1 MAIEFTQ
8 ERFYPSVRKPGVF
21 FIDNEEGA
29 ELWEQLTGIDN
40 SAIDRFKFSLGSWVD
55 VSNSNQKIILYPIS
69 IVNDDAFEN
78 IKGNLIGPIFGE
90 QPRDVFVGIPIVSTD
105 SNLQINKDDLSFL
118 SKDILPIYHTKQ
130 SSDYN
135 NTTAPLT
142 IQFGVNYFKRF
153 NENIDNVLVRAIGQD
168 IFLPNLSFQTDIS
181 LLNKTQRIFSNFDW
195 YNDTVW
201 RGGGGPSAPDG
212 MQGTVNGRHDDVI
225 SDIEGLD
232 TGNSDSIRERQDW
245 KDSDL
250 NEWHRFEYALPSFT
264 GRHELT
270 QKYVDARG
278 TDDDVDGMI
287 VHSLGEK
294 IGVSLDTNDPYT
306 DGTPDRIDNNHLG
319 LNLEDLIG
327 ITKEHMGD
335 AFDPGDYSATG
346 NMTSRRDNINNP
358 VDGTNSYF
366 MVLRSVKKGS
376 DQIQLYWTWGL
387 NVK

>member
-1 MAIEFTQ
+1 MAIEFTR

-21 FIDNEEGA
+21 FTDIEEGV

-69 IVNDDAFEN
+69 IINDDTFEN
-78 IKGNLIGPIFGE
+78 IKGNLIGPIFGK
-90 QPRDVFVGIPIVSTD
+90 QPQDVFVGIPIVSTD

-118 SKDILPIYHTKQ
+118 SKDVLPIYHDRE
-130 SSDYN
+130 SSDYI

-153 NENIDNVLVRAIGQD
+153 NENIDNVLVRAIGQN

-212 MQGTVNGRHDDVI
+212 MDAGEHDDVI
-225 SDIEGLD
+225 TDIEGPPD
-232 TGNSDSIRERQDW
+232 TRERGEWQ
-245 KDSDL
+245 DSDL
-250 NEWHRFEYALPSFT
+250 DTWHRFEYALPTFK
-264 GRHELT
+264 GREQLT

-319 LNLEDLIG
+319 LNLEDLIA
-327 ITKEHMGD
+327 ITKENMGD
-335 AFDPGDYSATG
+335 NFNPDDFSATG
-346 NMTSRRDNINNP
+346 NMTSRRTNINNP
-358 VDGTNSYF
+358 VNGTNSYF
-366 MVLRSVKKGS
+366 MRLSS
-376 DQIQLYWTWGL
+376 QQIGNHEVHLFL
-387 NVK
+387 EFNPI